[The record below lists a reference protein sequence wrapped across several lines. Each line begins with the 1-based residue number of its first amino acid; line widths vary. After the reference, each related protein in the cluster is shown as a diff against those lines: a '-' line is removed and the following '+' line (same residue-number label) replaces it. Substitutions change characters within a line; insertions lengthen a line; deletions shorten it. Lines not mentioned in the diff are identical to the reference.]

1 MNYKEMLREA
11 RSLFE
16 KATQLHAKARET
28 EDADER
34 KALLEQADQL
44 SEQARTIKEDGLK
57 FREIE
62 MSAKE
67 LDEEIERVTQE
78 KEKQT
83 PSVPGSNGFKEWN
96 EFLHACY
103 KAGHREPGVRQ
114 RDERLVYFKDEA
126 VGGHDQKQMVE
137 SVGASGGFLVP
148 TEFLAQLQAVAAE
161 SSIVRP
167 RSTII
172 RMARRA
178 IDIPVLDQTGTT
190 SSQPHWFGGML
201 AYWAEEAAEK
211 TITTAEFRKVELVAH
226 KLIMYTRASDEL
238 LDDAA
243 ISLSDFLAGPLGFP
257 GAVAWHEDYAFLR
270 GTGAGQ
276 PFGIISAV
284 NQPTIVV
291 ARTAANNVYYGDL
304 VNMMESFLPSANGV
318 WVAHQSVMSNLM
330 TMMDQAGGAANTG
343 TYIWGSAA
351 DGVPARLLGLPII
364 FTEKTP
370 RIGTQGDVLLADMRY
385 YLIGDRQATTV
396 ESTQYDYWRYDQ
408 TSWRAVHR
416 VDGQPWLSAPLTLQD
431 GTSQF
436 SPFVIL
442 GDAESS

>member
-1 MNYKEMLREA
+1 MKSYKELLREA
-11 RSLFE
+11 RELFE
-16 KATQLHAKARET
+16 KAGRLHEKARST
-28 EDADER
+28 EDEDER
-34 KALLEQADQL
+34 LAYMTEANEVA
-44 SEQARTIKEDGLK
+44 EQARVIKEDGLK

-67 LDEEIERVTQE
+67 LDEEIQKMTDEQE
-78 KEKQT
+78 TKEK
-83 PSVPGSNGFKEWN
+83 PVPGSNGFKSWN
-96 EFLHACY
+96 EFLQACY
-103 KAGHREPGVRQ
+103 MAGHREPSVRTT
-114 RDERLVYFKDEA
+114 DPRLSRLKEEA
-126 VGGHDQKQMVE
+126 EGGHQTKQMVE

-148 TEFLAQLQAVAAE
+148 TEFLAQLQAVASE

-167 RSTII
+167 RATII

-201 AYWAEEAAEK
+201 AYWSEEAAEK

-226 KLIMYTRASDEL
+226 KLIMYTRSSDEL
-238 LDDAA
+238 LDDSA
-243 ISLSDFLAGPLGFP
+243 ISLADFLSGPLGFP

-276 PFGIISAV
+276 PFGIVTAV

-291 ARTAANNVYYGDL
+291 ARTAANHVYYGDL
-304 VNMMESFLPSANGV
+304 VNMLENFLPSANGV

-330 TMMDQAGGAANTG
+330 NMMDQAGGAANTG

-364 FTEKTP
+364 FTEKLP

-385 YLIGDRQATTV
+385 YLLGDRQATTV
-396 ESTQYDYWRYDQ
+396 ESTQFDYWRLNDEPHSPEGEWKNS
-408 TSWRAVHR
+408 SWIPGKAEM
-416 VDGQPWLSAPLTLQD
+416 LTRGKGLQ
-431 GTSQF
+431 
-436 SPFVIL
+436 
-442 GDAESS
+442 